1 MTEYP
6 EDLDGLRWEKD
17 DSKKAGYL
25 IFDRPP
31 MNTISFKG
39 RSQIAAV
46 IQAMDDDPDIRV
58 IVIRGANGLYSSGGD
73 IAGFL
78 KVERDGMHDLHWNV
92 AAPERAKKPVIAA
105 IEKWAMG
112 VSFELSLA
120 CDFRLA
126 TENSMLALPE
136 INLGVTPGSGGTVR
150 VAHLA
155 GLTRAKEMIMRGRRI
170 SAREAFEWGIVT
182 EVVPDG
188 TLDQAIDRWVA
199 DLAARPQIPLLAL
212 KRVLNSTYET
222 PLSVGLRSR
231 VKPSRSFA
239 FIRSLSTAL
248 RRFSRRRNR
257 ISRPSSF
264 SRSRSVGQRRGRLK
278 ACEQGRI
285 IQP

>member
-6 EDLDGLRWEKD
+6 KDLDGLRWEKD

-46 IQAMDDDPDIRV
+46 IRAMDDDPDVRV

-222 PLSVGLRSR
+222 PLSVGLQLEGQTFEKLRFYPEFKHG
-231 VKPSRSFA
+231 VEAFLEKKKPDFSA
-239 FIRSLSTAL
+239 F
-248 RRFSRRRNR
+248 
-257 ISRPSSF
+257 
-264 SRSRSVGQRRGRLK
+264 
-278 ACEQGRI
+278 
-285 IQP
+285 